1 MRIYHYPII
10 FGLAVMLTII
20 SCQMQP
26 GISQLLVEEGN
37 AASADGIPIHYKLYG
52 KGEVSLVFVHDWCTN
67 LIFDKYYIKLYT
79 SSF

>member
-20 SCQMQP
+20 SCQKQP

-52 KGEVSLVFVHDWCTN
+52 KGEVSLVFVHAWCTN
-67 LIFDKYYIKLYT
+67 LTFDKYHIKIYI

>member
-1 MRIYHYPII
+1 MEAAMRIYHYPII

-52 KGEVSLVFVHDWCTN
+52 KGEVSLVFVHD
-67 LIFDKYYIKLYT
+67 
-79 SSF
+79 